1 VLGQKLDF
9 KVKLNGCWNNTYI
22 QWTKQ
27 SALTELRLWYIT
39 QYSTTTV
46 STYLH
51 AYSCTNNNHFNFYY
65 ISAKIVNDF
74 YKKYPICMLE
84 NVLSSTIKNFSMFIK
99 YSLMLTLN
107 ITENT
112 MQYSLN

>member
-1 VLGQKLDF
+1 
-9 KVKLNGCWNNTYI
+9 
-22 QWTKQ
+22 
-27 SALTELRLWYIT
+27 
-39 QYSTTTV
+39 
-46 STYLH
+46 
-51 AYSCTNNNHFNFYY
+51 
-65 ISAKIVNDF
+65 
-74 YKKYPICMLE
+74 MLE